1 MTVGDSEGK
10 EYNFNQILRMFT
22 CCHSYQINTK
32 SCNKSDHSHQ
42 ALLRWE
48 NRADR
53 SNFVVKHSQHWNMQT
68 VTRQLAASGHSQ
80 LSRNRPCR
88 VDSCLLAVMW
98 KYFLNFFLYQT
109 DFPWCTH
116 THLCPWLA
124 TPGKAMRELKRSLVV
139 SSSENGKWT
148 QSFQHF

>member
-1 MTVGDSEGK
+1 MTVGESE
-10 EYNFNQILRMFT
+10 EEENQLNPIFRTFT

-98 KYFLNFFLYQT
+98 KYFHAWGQIKTIQSNFCCFNTFHSKELHLPFFQLSIFLS
-109 DFPWCTH
+109 
-116 THLCPWLA
+116 
-124 TPGKAMRELKRSLVV
+124 AMLQAIPVIRHYVV
-139 SSSENGKWT
+139 CKN
-148 QSFQHF
+148 